1 MQRHT
6 IYLRIFPLHSGQ
18 PDLDFSIFS
27 TFPHAPYLDRHES
40 RHFEQ
45 YLCLHG
51 NTTGF
56 ISGSRQMP
64 HSSCIDSSIT
74 CYILL
79 LSLRWF
85 IFSYAPLLNTKSTI
99 HRLISL
105 RDTIIVLHGGVSTM
119 SINLSDLCKCIYR

>member
-74 CYILL
+74 CYLIAQSSLVHFLL
-79 LSLRWF
+79 L
-85 IFSYAPLLNTKSTI
+85 YARFTNTNTKSTI
-99 HRLISL
+99 HGLISL
-105 RDTIIVLHGGVSTM
+105 RDTIIVLHGGVST
-119 SINLSDLCKCIYR
+119 INQSDLCKCI